1 MNVFRRLSLLL
12 LPAFAAILLLGCY
25 TDNKVK
31 LKIIHAGSV
40 SVPIHEIVDSFRA
53 LHPDIV
59 IETEAWGSKAGARRV
74 ADLNQSCDVFVSAD
88 DKVIRDILIPEHASW
103 SISFAGNE
111 MALVYT
117 SKSKYSGEINNQN
130 WIEILL
136 RNDVVYSRSDPD
148 SDPCGS
154 RAVLCMKLAE
164 KHYKQQGLAEKLLSR
179 HTQHIRPKET
189 DLIALLEKN
198 VIDYIFLYKSVA
210 MQHGLLFVELPDEV
224 NLRKPALD
232 SLYGEVWVEVA
243 GKTPQQRVIEYG
255 SAMVYGVT
263 IPKSSQN
270 TNLAEEFVAFFLDPD
285 KGQKIFEK
293 HGQHSL
299 VPSPSIYYENIPK
312 QLQKF
317 ATDTK

>member
-1 MNVFRRLSLLL
+1 
-12 LPAFAAILLLGCY
+12 
-25 TDNKVK
+25 
-31 LKIIHAGSV
+31 
-40 SVPIHEIVDSFRA
+40 
-53 LHPDIV
+53 
-59 IETEAWGSKAGARRV
+59 
-74 ADLNQSCDVFVSAD
+74 
-88 DKVIRDILIPEHASW
+88 
-103 SISFAGNE
+103 
-111 MALVYT
+111 
-117 SKSKYSGEINNQN
+117 
-130 WIEILL
+130 
-136 RNDVVYSRSDPD
+136 
-148 SDPCGS
+148 
-154 RAVLCMKLAE
+154 MKLAE

-210 MQHGLLFVELPDEV
+210 MQHGLMFVELPDEI

-243 GKTPQQRVIEYG
+243 GKTPQQRIIEYG

-293 HGQHSL
+293 HGQLFLLEFSC
-299 VPSPSIYYENIPK
+299 SDCENIPEK
-312 QLQKF
+312 LNKYVS
-317 ATDTK
+317 KPME